1 MIRSALLLA
10 IGLATACAQG
20 TKADYERAMSLGQR
34 TDKKIFRTR
43 VEPRWLPDGDSFWYR
58 IEIAPGK
65 F

>member
-34 TDKKIFRTR
+34 TDKKVFRTR
-43 VEPRWLPDGDSFWYR
+43 VEPRWLPGGD
-58 IEIAPGK
+58 
-65 F
+65 